1 MSFATASAPEPVI
14 WGRMTAAA
22 PPVLVPTALRRP
34 LILAVALAAV
44 VFTVLAV
51 RYAGT
56 SGAGA
61 FDAPLGAL
69 LVSFGVAHH
78 RIAHFTAALG
88 SPFSVI
94 TLALLL
100 ATLSYRLDRRRLAV
114 LAVLG
119 PGVTGVLTTVL
130 KPVLGRTIGDGF
142 AYPSGHTG
150 GATALGLV
158 AALLVI
164 SLIRPGRAAGTAIVA
179 ASGVLCGGVVG
190 SAMVAIGAHYPTDVV
205 GGFCTAVAVVCGA
218 ALAIDRRAE
227 RRPPSG
233 EIP

>member
-14 WGRMTAAA
+14 WHRMTAAA
-22 PPVLVPTALRRP
+22 PPVLVPSALRRP
-34 LILAVALAAV
+34 LFLAAALAAV

-56 SGAGA
+56 SGAGP
-61 FDAPLGAL
+61 FDARVDAVINPI
-69 LVSFGVAHH
+69 GVAHH
-78 RIAHFTAALG
+78 RTTHFTAALG

-94 TLALLL
+94 TLALVL
-100 ATLSYRLDRRRLAV
+100 AALCYRLDRRRLAV
-114 LAVLG
+114 LAIVG
-119 PGVTGVLTTVL
+119 PGITGVLTTGL
-130 KPVLGRTIGDGF
+130 KPLLGRTIGDGF

-164 SLIRPGRAAGTAIVA
+164 SLARPGRAAGIGIVA

-190 SAMVAIGAHYPTDVV
+190 MAMVAIGAHYPTDVV
-205 GGFCTAVAVVCGA
+205 GGYCTAVAVVCGA
-218 ALAIDRRAE
+218 ALALDRKAE
-227 RRPPSG
+227 RRPPDG
-233 EIP
+233 EAP

>member
-1 MSFATASAPEPVI
+1 
-14 WGRMTAAA
+14 MTAAA

-34 LILAVALAAV
+34 LVVAAGLAAV
-44 VFTVLAV
+44 VFAVLAV

-56 SGAGA
+56 SGSGS
-61 FDAPLGAL
+61 FDARIEAL
-69 LVSFGVAHH
+69 VVPIAVAHH
-78 RIAHFTAALG
+78 RSAHFVAALG
-88 SPFSVI
+88 SPLSVI
-94 TLALLL
+94 TVALVLVAL
-100 ATLSYRLDRRRLAV
+100 CYRLERRRLAV
-114 LAVLG
+114 LAIVG

-164 SLIRPGRAAGTAIVA
+164 SLVRPGRAAGLAIAA
-179 ASGVLCGGVVG
+179 ASGVLCGVVVG

-218 ALAIDRRAE
+218 ALVLDRLAE
-227 RRPPSG
+227 HRSPSG
-233 EIP
+233 GIP